1 MGRVSELFKLFRNR
15 KLFVLLIVL
24 IVFAAIMGF
33 SLGQRDNLTWP
44 ENFIGDTVSFV
55 QQWFYKPAG
64 YLAGLF
70 EDIRTMRDIYRENEE
85 LRTTVARYA
94 RDRVMYNRIELENER
109 LKEALA
115 FKERQKR
122 MFDYEFVIAHVVAVS
137 TDPLN
142 PTFKINLGST
152 DGIRPNMAVVT
163 TDGLVGLVSRVFPLY
178 STVMP
183 ITQLNS
189 ESVSGARPISATT
202 MEHRES
208 FGVIED
214 YDAQR
219 GMLVMNRIAENDP
232 LAVGDVVITSGLGG
246 IYPYGLV
253 IGTVDSRQVGDFGLT
268 HTAYVKPAADFDKLS
283 EVFVVVPPDLEDGEP
298 DAREAEADTGES
310 GP

>member
-1 MGRVSELFKLFRNR
+1 
-15 KLFVLLIVL
+15 
-24 IVFAAIMGF
+24 MGF

-44 ENFIGDTVSFV
+44 ENFVGDSVTFV

-70 EDIRTMRDIYRENEE
+70 EDIRTMRDLYRENEE

-94 RDRVMYNRIELENER
+94 RDRVTYNRIELENER

-122 MFDYEFVIAHVVAVS
+122 MFDYEYVIAHVVAVS
-137 TDPLN
+137 QDPLN

-152 DGIRPNMAVVT
+152 DGIEPNMAVVT
-163 TDGLVGLVSRVFPLY
+163 TEGLVGLVSRVFPLY

-183 ITQLNS
+183 ITQLDS
-189 ESVSGARPISATT
+189 ESSGARAISATV
-202 MEHRES
+202 MEHKES

-219 GMLVMNRIAENDP
+219 GMLIMNRIAEDDP
-232 LAVGDVVITSGLGG
+232 ISEDDVVITSGLGG
-246 IYPYGLV
+246 VYPYGLV
-253 IGTVDSRQVGDFGLT
+253 IGTVETRQVGDFGLT
-268 HTAYVKPAADFDKLS
+268 HTAYVKPAANFDKLS
-283 EVFVVVPPDLEDGEP
+283 EVFVVVPPDLEE
-298 DAREAEADTGES
+298 EA
-310 GP
+310 P

>member
-1 MGRVSELFKLFRNR
+1 MGRVSELFRIFRNK

-33 SLGQRDNLTWP
+33 SLGQRDKLTWP
-44 ENFIGDTVSFV
+44 ENFVGDTVTFV

-70 EDIRTMRDIYRENEE
+70 EDIRKMREIYRENEE

-94 RDRVMYNRIELENER
+94 RDRVTYNRIELENER
-109 LKEALA
+109 LKEALE

-122 MFDYEFVIAHVVAVS
+122 MFDYEYVIAQVVAVS
-137 TDPLN
+137 QDPLN

-152 DGIRPNMAVVT
+152 DGIRPDMAVVT

-183 ITQLNS
+183 ITQLDS
-189 ESVSGARPISATT
+189 ESSGARAISATV
-202 MEHRES
+202 MEHKES

-214 YDAQR
+214 YDTQR

-232 LAVGDVVITSGLGG
+232 LSKDDVVITSGLGG
-246 IYPYGLV
+246 VYPYGLV
-253 IGTVDSRQVGDFGLT
+253 IGTVESRQVGDFGLT
-268 HTAYVKPAADFDKLS
+268 HTAYIKPAADFDRLT
-283 EVFVVVPPDLEDGEP
+283 EVFVVVPPDIE
-298 DAREAEADTGES
+298 EAA
-310 GP
+310 P

>member
-1 MGRVSELFKLFRNR
+1 MGRVSELFRIFRNK

-33 SLGQRDNLTWP
+33 SLGQRDKLTWP
-44 ENFIGDTVSFV
+44 ENFVGDTVTFV

-70 EDIRTMRDIYRENEE
+70 EDIRKMRDIYRENEE
-85 LRTTVARYA
+85 LRRTVARYA
-94 RDRVMYNRIELENER
+94 RDRVTYNRIELENER

-122 MFDYEFVIAHVVAVS
+122 MFDYEYVIAQVVAVS
-137 TDPLN
+137 QDPLN

-152 DGIRPNMAVVT
+152 DGIKPDMAVIT

-183 ITQLNS
+183 ITQLDS
-189 ESVSGARPISATT
+189 ESSGTRAISATV
-202 MEHRES
+202 MEHKES

-214 YDAQR
+214 YDVQR

-232 LAVGDVVITSGLGG
+232 LSENDVVITSGLGG
-246 IYPYGLV
+246 VYPYGLV
-253 IGTVDSRQVGDFGLT
+253 IGTVESRQVGDFGLT
-268 HTAYVKPAADFDKLS
+268 HTAYIKPAADFDRLT
-283 EVFVVVPPDLEDGEP
+283 EVFVVVPPDTEGAAP
-298 DAREAEADTGES
+298 
-310 GP
+310 

>member
-1 MGRVSELFKLFRNR
+1 MGRVSELFRIFRNR

-44 ENFIGDTVSFV
+44 ENFVGDSVTFV

-70 EDIRTMRDIYRENEE
+70 EDIRTMRDLYRENEE

-94 RDRVMYNRIELENER
+94 RDRVTYNRIELENER

-122 MFDYEFVIAHVVAVS
+122 MFDYEYVIAQVVAVS
-137 TDPLN
+137 QDPLN

-189 ESVSGARPISATT
+189 ESSGAQAISATV
-202 MEHRES
+202 MEHKES

-219 GMLVMNRIAENDP
+219 GMLVMNRIAEDDP
-232 LAVGDVVITSGLGG
+232 LSERDVVITSGLGG
-246 IYPYGLV
+246 VYPYGLV
-253 IGTVDSRQVGDFGLT
+253 IGTVETRQVGDFGLT
-268 HTAYVKPAADFDKLS
+268 HTAYVKPSADFDRLA
-283 EVFVVVPPDLEDGEP
+283 EVFVVVPPDLGEETP
-298 DAREAEADTGES
+298 
-310 GP
+310 

>member
-1 MGRVSELFKLFRNR
+1 MSELFRIFRNK

-33 SLGQRDNLTWP
+33 SLGQRDKLTWP
-44 ENFIGDTVSFV
+44 ENFVGDTVTFV

-70 EDIRTMRDIYRENEE
+70 EDIRKMREIYRENEE

-94 RDRVMYNRIELENER
+94 RDRVTYNRIELENER
-109 LKEALA
+109 LKEALE

-122 MFDYEFVIAHVVAVS
+122 MFDYEYVIAQVVAVS
-137 TDPLN
+137 QDPLN

-152 DGIRPNMAVVT
+152 DGIRPDMAVVT

-183 ITQLNS
+183 ITQLDS
-189 ESVSGARPISATT
+189 ESSGARAISATV
-202 MEHRES
+202 MEHKES

-214 YDAQR
+214 YDTQR

-232 LAVGDVVITSGLGG
+232 LSKDDVVITSGLGG
-246 IYPYGLV
+246 VYPYGLV
-253 IGTVDSRQVGDFGLT
+253 IGTVESRQVGDFGLT
-268 HTAYVKPAADFDKLS
+268 HTAYIKPAADFDRLT
-283 EVFVVVPPDLEDGEP
+283 EVFVVVPPDIE
-298 DAREAEADTGES
+298 EAA
-310 GP
+310 P

>member
-1 MGRVSELFKLFRNR
+1 MGRVSGLFSIFRNK

-33 SLGQRDNLTWP
+33 SLGQRDKLTWP
-44 ENFIGDTVSFV
+44 ENFVGDTVTFV

-70 EDIRTMRDIYRENEE
+70 EDIRKMRDIYRENEE
-85 LRTTVARYA
+85 LRRTVARYA
-94 RDRVMYNRIELENER
+94 RDRVTYNRIELENER

-122 MFDYEFVIAHVVAVS
+122 MFDYEYVIAQVVAVS
-137 TDPLN
+137 QDPLN

-152 DGIRPNMAVVT
+152 DGIKPDMAVIT

-183 ITQLNS
+183 ITQLDS
-189 ESVSGARPISATT
+189 ESSGTRAISATV
-202 MEHRES
+202 MEHKES

-214 YDAQR
+214 YDVQR

-232 LAVGDVVITSGLGG
+232 LSENDVVITSGLGG
-246 IYPYGLV
+246 VYPYGLV
-253 IGTVDSRQVGDFGLT
+253 IGTVESRQVGDFGLT
-268 HTAYVKPAADFDKLS
+268 HTAYIKPAADFDRLT
-283 EVFVVVPPDLEDGEP
+283 EVFVVVPPDTEGAAP
-298 DAREAEADTGES
+298 
-310 GP
+310 

>member
-1 MGRVSELFKLFRNR
+1 MSGLFRIFRNK

-33 SLGQRDNLTWP
+33 SLGQRDKLTWP
-44 ENFIGDTVSFV
+44 ENFVGDTVTFV

-70 EDIRTMRDIYRENEE
+70 EDIRKMRDIYRENEE
-85 LRTTVARYA
+85 LRRTVARYA
-94 RDRVMYNRIELENER
+94 RDRVTYNRIELENER

-122 MFDYEFVIAHVVAVS
+122 MFDYEYVIAQVVAVS
-137 TDPLN
+137 QDPLN

-152 DGIRPNMAVVT
+152 DGIKPDMAVIT

-183 ITQLNS
+183 ITQLDS
-189 ESVSGARPISATT
+189 ESSGTRAISATV
-202 MEHRES
+202 MEHKES

-214 YDAQR
+214 YDVQR

-232 LAVGDVVITSGLGG
+232 LSENDVVITSGLGG
-246 IYPYGLV
+246 VYPYGLV
-253 IGTVDSRQVGDFGLT
+253 IGTVESRQVGDFGLT
-268 HTAYVKPAADFDKLS
+268 HTAYIKPAADFDRLT
-283 EVFVVVPPDLEDGEP
+283 EVFVVVPPDTEGAAP
-298 DAREAEADTGES
+298 
-310 GP
+310 

>member
-1 MGRVSELFKLFRNR
+1 MGRVSGLFRIFRNK

-33 SLGQRDNLTWP
+33 SLGQRDKLTWP
-44 ENFIGDTVSFV
+44 ENFVGDTVTFV

-70 EDIRTMRDIYRENEE
+70 EDIRKMRDIYRENEE
-85 LRTTVARYA
+85 LRRTVARYA
-94 RDRVMYNRIELENER
+94 RDRVTYNRIELENER

-122 MFDYEFVIAHVVAVS
+122 MFDYEYVIAQVVAVS
-137 TDPLN
+137 QDPLN

-152 DGIRPNMAVVT
+152 DGIKPDMAVIT

-183 ITQLNS
+183 ITQLDS
-189 ESVSGARPISATT
+189 ESSGTRAISATV
-202 MEHRES
+202 MEHKES

-214 YDAQR
+214 YDVQR

-232 LAVGDVVITSGLGG
+232 LSENDVVITSGLGG
-246 IYPYGLV
+246 VYPYGLV
-253 IGTVDSRQVGDFGLT
+253 IGTVESRQVGDFGLT
-268 HTAYVKPAADFDKLS
+268 HTAYIKPAADFDRLT
-283 EVFVVVPPDLEDGEP
+283 EVFVVVPPDTEGAAP
-298 DAREAEADTGES
+298 
-310 GP
+310 

>member
-1 MGRVSELFKLFRNR
+1 MSELFRILRNR

-33 SLGQRDNLTWP
+33 SLGQRDKLTWP
-44 ENFIGDTVSFV
+44 ENFVGDTVTFV

-70 EDIRTMRDIYRENEE
+70 EDIRKMRDIYRENEE
-85 LRTTVARYA
+85 LRRTVARYA
-94 RDRVMYNRIELENER
+94 RDRVTYNRIELENER
-109 LKEALA
+109 LKEELA

-122 MFDYEFVIAHVVAVS
+122 MFDYEYVIAQVVAVS
-137 TDPLN
+137 QDPLN

-152 DGIRPNMAVVT
+152 DGIKPDMAVIT

-183 ITQLNS
+183 ITQLDS
-189 ESVSGARPISATT
+189 ESSGTRAISATV
-202 MEHRES
+202 MEHKES

-214 YDAQR
+214 YDVQR

-232 LAVGDVVITSGLGG
+232 LSENDVVITSGLGG
-246 IYPYGLV
+246 VYPYGLV
-253 IGTVDSRQVGDFGLT
+253 IGTVESRQVGDFGLT
-268 HTAYVKPAADFDKLS
+268 HTAYIKPAADFDRLT
-283 EVFVVVPPDLEDGEP
+283 EVFVVVPPDTEGAAP
-298 DAREAEADTGES
+298 
-310 GP
+310 